1 MTTINDLLIS
11 SLNNYVG
18 QNNIRPGESGETN
31 VTEFSD
37 LIQEKLNLIRDRHGI
52 NLSLHAAKRLRERN
66 VKLGPED
73 FVALKQAMEKL
84 RSKGGSDSL
93 VITDKAAYI
102 VDVHNNTIVTALDKK
117 NMKENVFTNIDST
130 LIM

>member
-11 SLNNYVG
+11 SLNNHTEQKNLRSG
-18 QNNIRPGESGETN
+18 QSVDANPA
-31 VTEFSD
+31 EFND
-37 LIQEKLNLIRDRHGI
+37 LLQDKLNLIKDHHGI
-52 NLSLHAAKRLRERN
+52 NLSIHAAKRLRERN
-66 VKLGPED
+66 VKLEPED
-73 FVALKQAMEKL
+73 FVALRQAMEKL

-102 VDVHNNTIVTALDKK
+102 FDVDNNTIVTALDKK